1 MLPTTDNRV
10 RSHTAPEINRRID
23 GQIEASIR
31 YHAMHPEKI
40 DQRLF
45 ELDREW
51 DIERALEANAA
62 TISVFGVL
70 MGLMGRR
77 IFFLLPGFVGGFLLQ
92 HAVSGWCPPVPLLRR
107 LGFRT
112 AAEIH
117 RERYALKALRGD
129 FAGIARGGNGAS
141 SAAEAVRDAVQAT
154 RH

>member
-10 RSHTAPEINRRID
+10 RSHTASEINRRID
-23 GQIEASIR
+23 VQIEESVR
-31 YHAMHPEKI
+31 YHALHPEKI
-40 DQRLF
+40 DQRLL

-77 IFFLLPGFVGGFLLQ
+77 MFYLLPGLVGGFLLQ
-92 HAVSGWCPPVPLLRR
+92 HAISGWCPPAPLLRR

-112 AAEIH
+112 SAEIH

-129 FAGIARGGNGAS
+129 FAGIARGRNGENT
-141 SAAEAVRDAVQAT
+141 AAEAAHCAVQAT

>member
-1 MLPTTDNRV
+1 MLHATDNRV

-31 YHAMHPEKI
+31 YHALHPEQI

-62 TISVFGVL
+62 TLSVFGVL
-70 MGLMGRR
+70 MGLMGKRV
-77 IFFLLPGFVGGFLLQ
+77 FFLLPGIVGGFLLQ
-92 HAVSGWCPPVPLLRR
+92 HAIGGWCPPVPLLRR

-112 AAEIH
+112 SAEIH

-129 FAGIARGGNGAS
+129 FAAIARGGNGEE
-141 SAAEAVRDAVQAT
+141 AAEAAHHAVQAT

>member
-23 GQIEASIR
+23 QHIEDSIR
-31 YHAMHPEKI
+31 YHAVHPEKI
-40 DQRLF
+40 DQRLL

-62 TISVFGVL
+62 SVAIFGVL
-70 MGLMGRR
+70 MGLIGRR
-77 IFFLLPGFVGGFLLQ
+77 AFYWLPGIVGGFLLQ
-92 HAVSGWCPPVPLLRR
+92 HAVSGWCPPMPVLRR

-112 AAEIH
+112 AGEIN
-117 RERYALKALRGD
+117 REKYALKALRGD
-129 FAGIARGGNGAS
+129 FAGVAS
-141 SAAEAVRDAVQAT
+141 AGKSAAEAANCAAQAT

>member
-23 GQIEASIR
+23 GQFEASIR
-31 YHAMHPEKI
+31 YHALHPEKI

-62 TISVFGVL
+62 SISVFGVL

-77 IFFLLPGFVGGFLLQ
+77 IFFLLPGIVGGFLLQ
-92 HAVSGWCPPVPLLRR
+92 HAICGWCPPAPLLRR

-112 AAEIH
+112 SSEIH

-129 FAGIARGGNGAS
+129 FAGIARGDNGAS
-141 SAAEAVRDAVQAT
+141 SAAAAAHDAVQAT

>member
-23 GQIEASIR
+23 AEIEQSIR
-31 YHAMHPEKI
+31 FYAGHPEKI
-40 DQRLF
+40 DQRLI
-45 ELDREW
+45 ELEHEW

-62 TISVFGVL
+62 SLAMFGVL
-70 MGLMGRR
+70 MGMFGRR
-77 IFFLLPGFVGGFLLQ
+77 SFYWLPGIVGGFLLQ

-112 AAEIH
+112 ASEIH

-129 FAGIARGGNGAS
+129 FADVARATGNGERAT
-141 SAAEAVRDAVQAT
+141 AACYAVQAMRT
-154 RH
+154 

>member
-1 MLPTTDNRV
+1 MLHATDNRV

-31 YHAMHPEKI
+31 YHALHPERI

-62 TISVFGVL
+62 TLSVFGVL

-77 IFFLLPGFVGGFLLQ
+77 VFYLLPGIVGGFLLQ
-92 HAVSGWCPPVPLLRR
+92 HAIGGWCPPVPLLRR

-112 AAEIH
+112 STEIH
-117 RERYALKALRGD
+117 RERYALKALCGD
-129 FAGIARGGNGAS
+129 FAGVAGGRNGEA
-141 SAAEAVRDAVQAT
+141 SAAAAAHDAVLAT

>member
-23 GQIEASIR
+23 SQIEASIR
-31 YHAMHPEKI
+31 HYAMHPEKI

-51 DIERALEANAA
+51 DIERTLEANAA
-62 TISVFGVL
+62 TLSLFGVL
-70 MGLMGRR
+70 MGLTGRR
-77 IFFLLPGFVGGFLLQ
+77 ILFLLPGLVGGFLLQ
-92 HAVSGWCPPVPLLRR
+92 HATSGWCPPIPLLRR

-112 AAEIH
+112 SAEIH

-129 FAGIARGGNGAS
+129 FAGAKLDGATPAETAYRAAQAAR
-141 SAAEAVRDAVQAT
+141 
-154 RH
+154 